1 MTKINVTNFRAI
13 KSASIDV
20 SGIALIAADNE
31 GGKTSFIQACVSV
44 LTGKTMPIDGIPA
57 KKASLLVHSGTTG
70 SEITCTSDTG
80 ESKILFPT
88 MEKSCVGKP
97 VEISDFAAG
106 IKSLLDCPLKDRSKM
121 VSDLLKTNPTNAE
134 LKSALAAV
142 GVVSEEVVKRI
153 AQTVEAQGWDAA
165 HANAKETGIKYKT
178 LWEDT
183 TGENFGKSKAVE
195 WLPKEWTP
203 DLEKLTHDT
212 LADALKQEQEWLE
225 TAISDEAVDVSE
237 MATLQS
243 AANKLPEMTAAVAK
257 LEAELNSSISVRESL
272 QKSIRELPLPKQ
284 PDTKP
289 CPYCKGLLSV
299 VNGKI
304 ELPTILTEK
313 ELQDRK
319 DDIAEHEALFKERSD
334 EIVKITAKLSSSRAD
349 KMISSNAEKKLKD
362 KKPDKKSSKGTVDD
376 CRSRVASAQARLT
389 AFDKK
394 TAASKY
400 CDLIE
405 KNQAIIDVLAPDG
418 IRLTTLKNKLQT
430 FNDCLRHLSTVSEW
444 ANVEIKDDMHITY
457 RGTPYMLISGAAQF
471 KARVILQ
478 LAGAR
483 FDGSQL
489 VLIDSADILA
499 SGRNRNGLFKM
510 LSAAQIP
517 AVVAMA
523 FGGSKK
529 VPVLKN
535 GHSYWIADGV
545 AQELRKEV

>member
-13 KSASIDV
+13 KSASIDI
-20 SGIALIAADNE
+20 SGIALVAADNE

-57 KKASLLVHSGTTG
+57 KKAALLVHSGSAG
-70 SEITCTSDTG
+70 AEIVCTNDAG
-80 ESKILFPT
+80 ESKIVFPI
-88 MEKSCVGKP
+88 MEKSCSGKP

-106 IKSLLDCPLKDRSKM
+106 IKSILDCPLKDRSKI
-121 VSDLLKTNPTNAE
+121 VSDLLKTNPTDEE
-134 LKSALAAV
+134 LKRSLVVV
-142 GVVSEEVVKRI
+142 GVINDEVIKCI
-153 AQTVEAQGWDAA
+153 LQTVAAQGWDAA
-165 HANAKETGIKYKT
+165 HANAKETGIKHKA

-183 TGENFGKSKAVE
+183 TGENFGKSKAQE
-195 WLPKEWTP
+195 WLPKEWAP
-203 DLEKLTHDT
+203 DLQKSNHDA
-212 LADALKQEQEWLE
+212 LADVLKQEQEWLE
-225 TAISDEAVDVSE
+225 VAISDEAVDVSE

-243 AANKLPEMTAAVAK
+243 AANKFSEMSAAVTK
-257 LEAELNSSISVRESL
+257 LELELNSSISARESL

-313 ELQDRK
+313 ELQDRT

-334 EIVKITAKLSSSRAD
+334 EIVKITAKLSSARAD
-349 KMISSNAEKKLKD
+349 KMIASNADKKLKD
-362 KKPDKKSSKGTVDD
+362 KKPEKKSSKGTVDD
-376 CRSRVASAQARLT
+376 CRARVASAQARLA

-394 TAASKY
+394 MAASKY

-418 IRLTTLKNKLQT
+418 LRLTTLKTKLKS
-430 FNDCLRHLSTVSEW
+430 FNEVLTQLSDASDWATVELKEDM
-444 ANVEIKDDMHITY
+444 NVAY

-478 LAGAR
+478 LAAAR

-523 FGGSKK
+523 FGELKK

-545 AQELRKEV
+545 AQELK